1 MVSKSGLK
9 GLGGRWIGIII
20 LILACALRIIVSTE
34 QRWCNY
40 SQIRYCYL
48 LKRYS

>member
-20 LILACALRIIVSTE
+20 LILGFALRIISATG
-34 QRWCNY
+34 
-40 SQIRYCYL
+40 
-48 LKRYS
+48 